1 MNITNALLFM
11 TVSNLSPQS
20 VSGVSCSGVEPSNVC
35 IPNSSSRGGGATV
48 AAVGGCWGGRGGGP
62 LVIATDRVRHQF
74 HDGTL

>member
-48 AAVGGCWGGRGGGP
+48 AAVGGWRGEGVGP
-62 LVIATDRVRHQF
+62 LVIATDRVHQQF